1 VSTVGE
7 VVTYART
14 HAATPHPKVVLLGY
28 SLGTIAVGEYVLR
41 HPNATDIAATVL
53 IAGILQDHPTI
64 STPRNL
70 LVLSGQFDLPGI
82 NETSRMLVASGCAVP
97 LTAVTATYRCD
108 TGQAEAHRQRIILP
122 GLDHISIVTAGATH
136 AAVVAWLGAYVDA
149 HIGTVAAN
157 ADVRLHWM
165 LLGFLAA
172 ALALFPLIAI
182 GSRLLG
188 GRAARS
194 DLQPASASVA
204 PSPPVW
210 LDLAVLSGALI
221 GGLLA
226 LRMLLPQSFWA
237 PTPLHFLA
245 QQVSADTAT
254 YLAVVGALLLAGQ
267 ALIPALRARL
277 LASLRAS
284 AAWQI
289 PLAAVAVLFLYA
301 TLGGLSSFAWENLM
315 LSPERLWRAAAYVA
329 LIAPYFVSLQ
339 AMLSS
344 YMARRARVAALA
356 QAVPAVLLTVAL
368 VAAIVMNFGRLSY
381 LGILLPI
388 VIIILL
394 ALVGLAAGV
403 RRYVRAPALLIA
415 TIQTLLLA
423 WILAATLPLVG

>member
-1 VSTVGE
+1 
-7 VVTYART
+7 
-14 HAATPHPKVVLLGY
+14 
-28 SLGTIAVGEYVLR
+28 
-41 HPNATDIAATVL
+41 
-53 IAGILQDHPTI
+53 
-64 STPRNL
+64 
-70 LVLSGQFDLPGI
+70 
-82 NETSRMLVASGCAVP
+82 SRMLVASGCAVP
-97 LTAVTATYRCD
+97 LQAVTATYRCD
-108 TGQAEAHRQRIILP
+108 TGLAQAHRQRIILP

-136 AAVVAWLGAYVDA
+136 AAVMAWLGAYVDA

-182 GSRLLG
+182 GSRLLSR
-188 GRAARS
+188 RAAWR
-194 DLQPASASVA
+194 DPRPVSASPVSVSISS
-204 PSPPVW
+204 PPPVW

-221 GGLLA
+221 GGLLV

-254 YLAVVGALLLAGQ
+254 YLAIVGTLMLTGQ
-267 ALIPALRARL
+267 ALIPPLRARL
-277 LASLRAS
+277 LASVRAS
-284 AAWQI
+284 ALWQI
-289 PLAAVAVLFLYA
+289 PLAAVGVLFLYT

-315 LSPERLWRAAAYVA
+315 LSPERLWRAAVYVA

-339 AMLSS
+339 AMLSG

-356 QAVPAVLLTVAL
+356 QMVPAVLLIVAL

-403 RRYVRAPALLIA
+403 RRYLSAPTLLIA